1 MLADELQLPVVP
13 LTING
18 SIKVMP
24 RTRDWHYPNW
34 HPLQLT
40 IHKPIA
46 PQGQGPENV
55 KHTMDESYQTIM
67 SALSPELQ
75 GFEENPDQ

>member
-1 MLADELQLPVVP
+1 
-13 LTING
+13 
-18 SIKVMP
+18 MP
-24 RTRDWHYPNW
+24 RTRDWHYANW